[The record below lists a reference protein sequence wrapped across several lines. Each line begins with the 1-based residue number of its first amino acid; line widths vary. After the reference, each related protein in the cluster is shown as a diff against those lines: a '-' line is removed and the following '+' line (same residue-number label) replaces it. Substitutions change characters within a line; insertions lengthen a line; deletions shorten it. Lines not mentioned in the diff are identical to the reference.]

1 MTKRQTVTISDITIS
16 SDLSVIE
23 QYLTQSEDLLL
34 MLLCQSGR
42 LRIDVPE
49 QVIDMQPNDLLFTT
63 PRDVVGHYMSTP
75 DVACII
81 CVTPLRMMKDVVFSC
96 LRTENNWYDKFE
108 YIKRN
113 PLLHLTDPE
122 LQLLG
127 GYAQTIYLHRPASGT
142 TLDRVVQQLT
152 PAVIS
157 EFMLLMDRHMIQNKE
172 YISSLE
178 RVVDANSSRG
188 QQLFYQFAQLL
199 SSNYMRRLPVGWYAD
214 ELSITAK
221 YLTFICRQTIG
232 KTPSSLIDEVM
243 MQEIKKRLLDTNDTI
258 KEIAYAMNY
267 GSASSFC
274 KFFRQKMGISP
285 LQFRQQNR

>member
-42 LRIDVPE
+42 LRIDVQE

-81 CVTPLRMMKDVVFSC
+81 CVTPLRMMKDVVFSS

-113 PLLHLTDPE
+113 PLLHLTDTE

-127 GYAQTIYLHRPASGT
+127 GYAQTIYLHHQVYGT
-142 TLDRVVQQLT
+142 TIDRVVQQLKQ
-152 PAVIS
+152 AVIS
-157 EFMLLMDRHMIQNKE
+157 EFMLLMDRHMIQDKE

>member
-42 LRIDVPE
+42 LRIDVQE

-63 PRDVVGHYMSTP
+63 PRDVVGHYMSAP
-75 DVACII
+75 DTACII

-113 PLLHLTDPE
+113 PLLHLTDTE

-127 GYAQTIYLHRPASGT
+127 GYAQTIYLHHQVYGT
-142 TLDRVVQQLT
+142 TIDRVVQQLKQ
-152 PAVIS
+152 AVIS
-157 EFMLLMDRHMIQNKE
+157 EFMLLMDRHMIQDKE

-199 SSNYMRRLPVGWYAD
+199 SNNYMRRLPVGWYAD

>member
-16 SDLSVIE
+16 SDLAVIE

-42 LRIDVPE
+42 LRIDVQE

-113 PLLHLTDPE
+113 PLLHLTDTE

-127 GYAQTIYLHRPASGT
+127 GYAQTIYLHHQVYGT
-142 TLDRVVQQLT
+142 TIDRVVQQLKQ
-152 PAVIS
+152 AVIS
-157 EFMLLMDRHMIQNKE
+157 EFMLLMDRHMIQDKE